1 MNRVQVRSHRSAAM
15 KGLPIFLLGFTLRVE
30 VIAIV
35 PNYLRQTKVSAV
47 ARYFRDPPAS
57 QAAQ

>member
-1 MNRVQVRSHRSAAM
+1 MNRVQVRSHRLAAM

-35 PNYLRQTKVSAV
+35 PIIFGNEGLGR
-47 ARYFRDPPAS
+47 
-57 QAAQ
+57 